1 MKDVNLN
8 SLKIFLVVATSNS
21 FLEAS
26 NKLYIS
32 QPAISKS
39 INKLEEDLGVSLF
52 YRANKGVTLTSDGEI
67 LLKYVKDSRK
77 LLLACERMLSSNNSL
92 DSGSIVI
99 GAQSHIVSNYLLE
112 KINNFR
118 KLFHN
123 VMFRIVDLSTLELIE
138 GLEKHELDFVVDA
151 SPINTPYNNLR
162 IQPIYK
168 LDTCFIKSKENN
180 KVYNKI
186 TDLEDECIVMP
197 ISRSS
202 LRKNL
207 FKSLENVI
215 DIKPQL
221 EYGTEELIIESV
233 KRNMGIGYVVKGETL
248 KIDKNTIDI
257 IDLNIPLPTVEINLV
272 YIDSYLTPLAREF
285 ITKEFDVKEVATNE

>member
-26 NKLYIS
+26 NKLYIY

-99 GAQSHIVSNYLLE
+99 GAQSHIVRNYLLE

-118 KLFHN
+118 KLFPN

-180 KVYNKI
+180 KIYNKI

>member
-99 GAQSHIVSNYLLE
+99 GAQSHIVRNYLLE

-118 KLFHN
+118 KLFPN

-180 KVYNKI
+180 KIYNKI

-215 DIKPQL
+215 DINPQL

>member
-1 MKDVNLN
+1 
-8 SLKIFLVVATSNS
+8 
-21 FLEAS
+21 
-26 NKLYIS
+26 
-32 QPAISKS
+32 
-39 INKLEEDLGVSLF
+39 
-52 YRANKGVTLTSDGEI
+52 
-67 LLKYVKDSRK
+67 
-77 LLLACERMLSSNNSL
+77 
-92 DSGSIVI
+92 
-99 GAQSHIVSNYLLE
+99 
-112 KINNFR
+112 
-118 KLFHN
+118 
-123 VMFRIVDLSTLELIE
+123 
-138 GLEKHELDFVVDA
+138 
-151 SPINTPYNNLR
+151 
-162 IQPIYK
+162 
-168 LDTCFIKSKENN
+168 
-180 KVYNKI
+180 
-186 TDLEDECIVMP
+186 MP